1 MATSYIP
8 TDLRKITNNEELIN
22 NFLEKM
28 KEKIK
33 DSGEKKKELD
43 DFLVQPIRVKF
54 WKKLAIFILGFD
66 VTYIFR
72 SLDRTS
78 CRINECEKI
87 LELSNLY
94 EKLLNNELLTED
106 EHARISEIILL
117 AKKQKK
123 ELDREKSLWMD
134 MLKNPNITHNQKT

>member
-1 MATSYIP
+1 MSEPLCT
-8 TDLRKITNNEELIN
+8 
-22 NFLEKM
+22 
-28 KEKIK
+28 
-33 DSGEKKKELD
+33 
-43 DFLVQPIRVKF
+43 IRVKF

-94 EKLLNNELLTED
+94 EKLFNNELLTED

-117 AKKQKK
+117 AKT
-123 ELDREKSLWMD
+123 EKR
-134 MLKNPNITHNQKT
+134 IR